1 MSDMTDKRE
10 QIRRMAQE
18 HLGRGDATGWFERLY
33 HEAGGE
39 AMAIPWAE
47 LKVNPN
53 FLQWAQKVNLAGEGK
68 RALVVG
74 CGLGDDAEALS
85 AMGFEVTAFDV
96 APTAIEW
103 ARKRFPE
110 SLVTYR
116 VADLFEAPS
125 QWKGAFDFVLE
136 AYTIQALPM
145 ELREMAIE
153 AVAAFVAKGGKALV
167 VCRGKDDGQAVD
179 GPPWPVSRPELET
192 FKEYGLV
199 EATFEDYLE
208 PEEPPARRFR
218 VEYPR
223 PFTLR

>member
-33 HEAGGE
+33 HEADGE

-53 FLQWAQKVNLAGEGK
+53 FLQWAEKVNLAGEGK

-110 SLVTYR
+110 SRVSYR

-136 AYTIQALPM
+136 AYTIQALPL
-145 ELREMAIE
+145 ELRKMAIE
-153 AVAAFVAKGGKALV
+153 AVAAFVAKGVKALV
-167 VCRGKDDGQAVD
+167 I
-179 GPPWPVSRPELET
+179 
-192 FKEYGLV
+192 
-199 EATFEDYLE
+199 
-208 PEEPPARRFR
+208 FR
-218 VEYPR
+218 C
-223 PFTLR
+223 